1 MVVQP
6 KWETPMKL
14 KGKTQADPTVAA
26 PDVVEQ
32 TDLTLKVRKAENVIL
47 IPRAGSSG

>member
-32 TDLTLKVRKAENVIL
+32 TDLTLQVRKAENVI
-47 IPRAGSSG
+47 